1 MPFDPT
7 QPRPSQA
14 PIVAPTGV
22 AHPEDLLLVRTV
34 LARDA
39 FALDRLAMRWRCI
52 PRFCVALNEELGG
65 ELLDTDL
72 ADLAQDVLVLAWRK
86 LATFNGESSLETWCY
101 GITRYEIRNA
111 LRAHRRR
118 KRGTAPEI
126 GLLARVADPR
136 PERPWRF
143 LEEDVI
149 RDALESLTPDEA
161 DVVRSKHFDDLTF
174 DEIGA
179 RLGISPNTA
188 KTRYYRGL
196 LRLQILIQEPPGE
209 ES

>member
-1 MPFDPT
+1 MAFDPSG
-7 QPRPSQA
+7 PRTSQ
-14 PIVAPTGV
+14 VPTPPAGV
-22 AHPEDLLLVRTV
+22 AHPEDLLLVLTV

-39 FALDRLAMRWRCI
+39 SALDRLAMRWRCI

-65 ELLDTDL
+65 ELLDSDL
-72 ADLAQDVLVLAWRK
+72 ADLAQDVLMLAWRK

-101 GITRYEIRNA
+101 GITRFEIRNA

-118 KRGTAPEI
+118 KQGTTPEL
-126 GLLARVADPR
+126 GSLARVPDPR

-149 RDALESLTPDEA
+149 RDALQNPKPDEA
-161 DVVRSKHFDDLTF
+161 EVVRSKHFDDLTF
-174 DEIGA
+174 DEIGT

-196 LRLQILIQEPPGE
+196 LRLQTLIQEPPGE
-209 ES
+209 DT